1 MKPQPDAPTEA
12 LSTRERILNAAEQT
26 FAEQSYEGATLREIA
41 NLVGIREPSLYAHFA
56 GKEALYGAVIDR
68 ALKPFSDEM
77 ASWGRSAFGVQQ
89 LLDIPRRLMQLHS
102 HHPYAA
108 HLLHREFSSPAARI
122 HPKVLA
128 WQEGFVEQSRA
139 FMENLPDHAADPLTK
154 TRVVANM
161 VMLTHLILGCFSSA
175 GMHQLLLAEDY
186 EREALFEE
194 QVRLVTRIFKSLVL

>member
-1 MKPQPDAPTEA
+1 MIAESEKVP
-12 LSTRERILNAAEQT
+12 TRERILNAAEQI

-41 NLVGIREPSLYAHFA
+41 GIVGIREPSLYAHFS

-68 ALKPFSDEM
+68 ALTPFSAEM
-77 ASWGRSAFGVQQ
+77 TAWSESTMGVQQ
-89 LLDIPRRLMQLHS
+89 LLEIPRRMMQLHAL
-102 HHPYAA
+102 HPYAA
-108 HLLHREFSSPAARI
+108 HLLHREFSSPASRI
-122 HPKVLA
+122 HPQVLA
-128 WQEGFVEQSRA
+128 WQQRFVQQSRV
-139 FMENLPDHAADPLTK
+139 FMESLPDHAVDPISK

-175 GMHQLLLAEDY
+175 GMHKLLLAEDY